1 MTVTETR
8 DRGLTGRLGP
18 GGARAAG
25 VIMIDSEAARAG
37 GLPSRPGFRLEL
49 YLNFTEEN
57 FKLNYESD
65 F

>member
-37 GLPSRPGFRLEL
+37 GLPSRFRLEL